1 MRRHADFKRLW
12 GYSVGFYGVWVA
24 HVGRRMGLF
33 EQIAK
38 APLSVSSLIT
48 KTGLNERAVRVWCS
62 AAQSYDLVQEKNG
75 KLRMTPSMKALLVD
89 RKNPDYLGG
98 QFSYLALRSLEYG
111 GFEDLFRSGR
121 TREMALTMDAIE
133 QATDWDHYAVISA
146 IKKDRKLHSLL
157 SKGCR
162 VLDVGC
168 GTASFLEK
176 MHDAYPRSEFVGVE
190 PFGAAAKQAKK
201 RAQGRPIKILQQA
214 GEEMKFEQEFDLAY
228 LGESLYAALDKQKV
242 VSNCRRAL
250 KKGGTIAVVEGLL
263 PDRQNDENR
272 LIVGMQLDFALQGYQ
287 FMRRPELVQLLRRA
301 GFTKIRLSD
310 LGGAVYL
317 ATAKVL

>member
-1 MRRHADFKRLW
+1 
-12 GYSVGFYGVWVA
+12 
-24 HVGRRMGLF
+24 
-33 EQIAK
+33 
-38 APLSVSSLIT
+38 
-48 KTGLNERAVRVWCS
+48 
-62 AAQSYDLVQEKNG
+62 
-75 KLRMTPSMKALLVD
+75 
-89 RKNPDYLGG
+89 
-98 QFSYLALRSLEYG
+98 
-111 GFEDLFRSGR
+111 
-121 TREMALTMDAIE
+121 
-133 QATDWDHYAVISA
+133 
-146 IKKDRKLHSLL
+146 
-157 SKGCR
+157 
-162 VLDVGC
+162 
-168 GTASFLEK
+168 
-176 MHDAYPRSEFVGVE
+176 
-190 PFGAAAKQAKK
+190 
-201 RAQGRPIKILQQA
+201 
-214 GEEMKFEQEFDLAY
+214 MKFEQEFDLAY